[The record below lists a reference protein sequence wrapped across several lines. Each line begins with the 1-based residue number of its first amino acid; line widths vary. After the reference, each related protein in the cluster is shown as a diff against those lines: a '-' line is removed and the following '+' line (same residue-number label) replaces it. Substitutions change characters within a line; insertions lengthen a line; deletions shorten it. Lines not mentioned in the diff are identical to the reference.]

1 MPVLLVSGGS
11 QGAASINRAV
21 LGARE
26 RLLARGISV
35 LHVLGPRNMG
45 EETVRVVDPASGAVY
60 APIAYVEQ
68 MEQAYAVADLML
80 GRCGA
85 GTVMET
91 AAVGLPAVFVPYP
104 HGNGEQARNAALVV
118 EAGRRPAAGRRGLHG
133 GLGGDRDPDLDL
145 RPGAAAGN
153 DRGAGRRCP
162 DRCRGRA
169 GRPDPGGD
177 RRMGLISPVALPTP
191 AELGPVH
198 FIAIGGSG
206 MNGIAAMLLDSGV
219 PVSGSDRQDSKYLR
233 ALEAAG
239 ARVYVGHRAEQL
251 DQAETVVASS
261 AIREDNPELAEARR
275 RGLRVLHRS
284 AALGSLMLGR
294 RGIAVAGTHGKTTT
308 TAMIAHILTGCGYDP
323 SFVIGGALTGSATG
337 GHLGSGEVMVVEAD
351 ESDGSFL
358 QYPAEV
364 AVVTNVDP
372 DHLSNWGTAENYA
385 DGFLAFA
392 TGEKVRL
399 VVISADDPG
408 AVALTDRLRRNQQA
422 AARERTSRSSPSA
435 SRRRPMCGS
444 PTRPWPA
451 PGSSFELQ
459 RDGRGG
465 PVELAVPGHYNM
477 LNAAAAY
484 AVTTWL
490 GADEE
495 QVRREL
501 SAYRG
506 TYRRF
511 QLVGTVD
518 GVRVYDDYAHH
529 PTEVR
534 NTLVAAR
541 TAAGDGRVVV
551 CFQPHLYT
559 RTRDFWP
566 QLAAA
571 LELADQA
578 VVMDVCGDREDPL
591 PGIDGAMVAEAVR
604 PGTAEVTYQ
613 PVWDEAA
620 PDRRRHRPAG

>member
-1 MPVLLVSGGS
+1 
-11 QGAASINRAV
+11 
-21 LGARE
+21 
-26 RLLARGISV
+26 
-35 LHVLGPRNMG
+35 
-45 EETVRVVDPASGAVY
+45 
-60 APIAYVEQ
+60 
-68 MEQAYAVADLML
+68 
-80 GRCGA
+80 
-85 GTVMET
+85 
-91 AAVGLPAVFVPYP
+91 
-104 HGNGEQARNAALVV
+104 
-118 EAGRRPAAGRRGLHG
+118 
-133 GLGGDRDPDLDL
+133 
-145 RPGAAAGN
+145 
-153 DRGAGRRCP
+153 
-162 DRCRGRA
+162 
-169 GRPDPGGD
+169 
-177 RRMGLISPVALPTP
+177 MGLIRPVILPTP

-233 ALEAAG
+233 ALEVAG

-251 DQAETVVASS
+251 DQAQTVVASS

-308 TAMIAHILTGCGYDP
+308 TAMIAHVLTGCGYDP
-323 SFVIGGALTGSATG
+323 SFVIGGALTGASTG

-372 DHLSNWGTAENYA
+372 DHLSNWGTAKNYA
-385 DGFLAFA
+385 DGFLSFA

-408 AVALTDRLRRNQQA
+408 AVELTGRIAKESADVQVITFGVAPQA
-422 AARERTSRSSPSA
+422 DVRIV
-435 SRRRPMCGS
+435 S
-444 PTRPWPA
+444 PTLA
-451 PGSSFELQ
+451 GSGSSFELRRGDQ
-459 RDGRGG
+459 GGR
-465 PVELAVPGHYNM
+465 VDLAVPGHYNA

-484 AVTTWL
+484 AVATWL
-490 GADEE
+490 GADEK
-495 QVRREL
+495 QVRQEL
-501 SAYRG
+501 SAYQG

-511 QLVGTVD
+511 QLVGTVH

-541 TAAGDGRVVV
+541 TAVGDGRVVV

-571 LELADQA
+571 LEEADQA

-591 PGIDGAMVAEAVR
+591 PGINGSMVARAVR

-613 PVWDEAA
+613 PVWDDAA
-620 PDRRRHRPAG
+620 PTVADIARPGDLVITVGCGDVTKVAPLIVEELRRRSGEAP

>member
-1 MPVLLVSGGS
+1 
-11 QGAASINRAV
+11 
-21 LGARE
+21 
-26 RLLARGISV
+26 
-35 LHVLGPRNMG
+35 
-45 EETVRVVDPASGAVY
+45 
-60 APIAYVEQ
+60 
-68 MEQAYAVADLML
+68 
-80 GRCGA
+80 
-85 GTVMET
+85 
-91 AAVGLPAVFVPYP
+91 
-104 HGNGEQARNAALVV
+104 
-118 EAGRRPAAGRRGLHG
+118 
-133 GLGGDRDPDLDL
+133 
-145 RPGAAAGN
+145 
-153 DRGAGRRCP
+153 
-162 DRCRGRA
+162 
-169 GRPDPGGD
+169 
-177 RRMGLISPVALPTP
+177 MGLIAPITLPAP

-206 MNGIAAMLLDSGV
+206 MNGIAAMMLDSGV

-251 DQAETVVASS
+251 DQAQTVVASS

-308 TAMIAHILTGCGYDP
+308 TAMIAHVLTGCGHDP
-323 SFVIGGALTGSATG
+323 SFVSGGALTGSSTG
-337 GHLGSGEVMVVEAD
+337 GHLGTGEVMVVEAD

-385 DGFLAFA
+385 DGFLSFA

-408 AVALTDRLRRNQQA
+408 ALALTDRV
-422 AARERTSRSSPSA
+422 RERVQQRGIEIITFGVSPQA
-435 SRRRPMCGS
+435 EVRIVNPILTGS
-444 PTRPWPA
+444 
-451 PGSSFELQ
+451 GSSFEL
-459 RDGRGG
+459 RHDGHGG
-465 PVELAVPGHYNM
+465 RVDLA
-477 LNAAAAY
+477 
-484 AVTTWL
+484 
-490 GADEE
+490 
-495 QVRREL
+495 
-501 SAYRG
+501 
-506 TYRRF
+506 
-511 QLVGTVD
+511 
-518 GVRVYDDYAHH
+518 VRVYDDYAHH

-541 TAAGDGRVVV
+541 TAVGDGRVVV

-566 QLAAA
+566 QLAGA
-571 LELADQA
+571 LEEADQA

-591 PGIDGAMVAEAVR
+591 PGIDGSLVAEAVS

-613 PVWDEAA
+613 PVWDKAA
-620 PDRRRHRPAG
+620 PTVAEIARPGDLVITVGCGDVTKVAPLIVDELRRRAEQAP

>member
-1 MPVLLVSGGS
+1 
-11 QGAASINRAV
+11 
-21 LGARE
+21 
-26 RLLARGISV
+26 
-35 LHVLGPRNMG
+35 
-45 EETVRVVDPASGAVY
+45 
-60 APIAYVEQ
+60 
-68 MEQAYAVADLML
+68 
-80 GRCGA
+80 
-85 GTVMET
+85 
-91 AAVGLPAVFVPYP
+91 
-104 HGNGEQARNAALVV
+104 
-118 EAGRRPAAGRRGLHG
+118 
-133 GLGGDRDPDLDL
+133 
-145 RPGAAAGN
+145 
-153 DRGAGRRCP
+153 
-162 DRCRGRA
+162 
-169 GRPDPGGD
+169 
-177 RRMGLISPVALPTP
+177 MGLISPVTLPTP
-191 AELGPVH
+191 EELGRVH

-251 DQAETVVASS
+251 DNAETVVASS

-308 TAMIAHILTGCGYDP
+308 TAMIAYVLTGCGYEP
-323 SFVIGGALTGSATG
+323 SFVIGGALTGSVTG
-337 GHLGSGEVMVVEAD
+337 GRLGSGDLMVVEAD

-372 DHLSNWGTAENYA
+372 DHLSNWGTAEKYA
-385 DGFLAFA
+385 DGFLSFA
-392 TGEKVRL
+392 TGDRVRL

-408 AVALTDRLRRNQQA
+408 AVALTDRI
-422 AARERTSRSSPSA
+422 RSKSGDVEIITFGVSPHA
-435 SRRRPMCGS
+435 DVRIVNPTLAGS
-444 PTRPWPA
+444 
-451 PGSSFELQ
+451 GSTFELQ

-465 PVELAVPGHYNM
+465 RVDLTVPGHYNV

-484 AVTTWL
+484 AVTSWL
-490 GADEE
+490 GADER
-495 QVRREL
+495 QIRQEL
-501 SAYRG
+501 SAYQG

-541 TAAGDGRVVV
+541 TAVGDGRVVV

-571 LELADQA
+571 LEEADQA

-591 PGIDGAMVAEAVR
+591 PGIDGSLVAKAV
-604 PGTAEVTYQ
+604 PLGTAVTYQ

-620 PDRRRHRPAG
+620 PTVAEIARSGDLVVTVGCGDVTKVAPLIVEELRRRSGEPR